1 MKSFYSSFQFSPAG
15 INAAAAMYGVEGA
28 APENAKIL
36 ELGCGKGSHLIR
48 YAVTNPLST
57 CIGID
62 LEPDNVTQG
71 QAIISAHGIENAHLY
86 CIGMQD
92 LLSVD
97 PGKFDYIVIHHLF
110 SLLDS
115 DTRHA
120 LLNFCEQ
127 HLTPQGMLAIKWNTL
142 PGAQV
147 TDTLREAIALHSQ
160 HAYSDEEKLSSAKAM
175 LAFMDMAQTDGI
187 LKDRITE
194 ALQLSDTELAVRYIY
209 NKNDASYLFDFNNE
223 MAKSQLRLIGDV
235 APQHEMAQ
243 HYGKDIALVHS
254 TATGSF
260 DKITAQQ
267 YLDFAV
273 DRQVRFSLIVSK
285 NNQSVIHDYPQM
297 KVVENLHW
305 AGNYQRRIEAQT
317 FYNRQGESLTSDN
330 ELLGRI
336 LDVIGDSWPLSI
348 SSQQIIK
355 NTFLP
360 EEPEDHAAKVIKTLS
375 AFYIK
380 SVSGIY
386 TSLNA
391 SPYNQSFF
399 GNLKLIYKLVDIN
412 WPESGE
418 IELDNLWGESALL
431 TRNEFAFVESGLRI
445 CDEQD
450 YTLAMELVSK
460 GLLTGSDVAWL
471 RLYQQSVALQDVDIL
486 RRRISSLMLFSCS
499 TKNGGFRKYH
509 AGHKSHNKKSG
520 NDVDL
525 KALEKVKGLFLSG
538 HIQESFEAIRDLRV
552 NYPESVELLRDASTI
567 YHQASDVDEA
577 LKCLTTGLS
586 LNSELFEFYS
596 GMAQCLSKKNDR
608 FYPMKVA
615 QHLLRIDPT
624 KGEAWDLLGKIYS
637 DLRNSLKYEYCARKA
652 VDVNGNNAGYLLK
665 LGNVLSERNQMREAR
680 GYLEKGVR
688 LSESTNNYF
697 ANYSN
702 MLFVVLHD
710 HECSPEEILTEHQKY
725 GQKLTLWAK
734 SKRIKP
740 LAVKS
745 ERSRLRIG
753 FVSGDFRDHPV
764 SNFLYP
770 VMSSIDK
777 TKFDVIGYNVSPSN
791 DSHTQLYSALSTEWH
806 EVQTLSHIELATQI
820 TNDEIDIL
828 IDLSGHTAYNRLPVF
843 GLKPAPVQITWVG
856 YPGTTGMPEMD
867 YFIMGRDTVAPGVMD
882 GQFTEKLAYLP
893 SAKLFEHSGY
903 NGEIN
908 RLPALDNGYIT
919 FGSFNRPQKITS
931 VVLDSWAKILTQLPN
946 AKFLLASMSDQEMI
960 THFTHELETRG
971 VSSHQIMTRLKL
983 GFVDYLKMH
992 NEVDVLLDTFP
1003 YAGGTTIC
1011 HAYGMGVPTLTCTGN
1026 TVVSRQGAGVMGYLG
1041 LHDFIAE
1048 DVDDYIAKAIGLDQ
1062 QYEYLNTL
1070 RITMRDRMKEIE
1082 QRVDTPARYFE
1093 QMLEKAWQQHEKG
1106 LAPETIIVSEK

>member
-1 MKSFYSSFQFSPAG
+1 VKSFYSSFQFSPAG
-15 INAAAAMYGVEGA
+15 INAAAAIYGVEGA

-36 ELGCGKGSHLIR
+36 YLGCGRGSHLIR
-48 YAVTNPLST
+48 HAVANPLST

-62 LEPDNVTQG
+62 LEPDNVTLG
-71 QAIISAHGIENAHLY
+71 QAVISARGIENAHLY
-86 CIGMQD
+86 CIEMQD
-92 LLSVD
+92 ILSVD

-115 DTRHA
+115 ETRHA
-120 LLNFCEQ
+120 LLNFCEK
-127 HLTPQGMLAIKWNTL
+127 HLTPQGILAIKWNTL

-175 LAFMDMAQTDGI
+175 LAFMDIAQTDGV
-187 LKDRITE
+187 LKERITE
-194 ALQLSDTELAVRYIY
+194 ALELSDTELAVRYIY
-209 NKNDASYLFDFNNE
+209 NKNDASYIYDFNNE
-223 MAKSQLRLIGDV
+223 ITASPLRLIGDV
-235 APQHEMAQ
+235 APQYEMAQ

-254 TATGSF
+254 TAAGSF

-285 NNQSVIHDYPQM
+285 NNQSTIHDYPQM
-297 KVVENLHW
+297 QVVEKLHW
-305 AGNYQRRIEAQT
+305 AGNYQRRIESKN

-360 EEPEDHAAKVIKTLS
+360 EEPEEHEEKVIKTLS
-375 AFYIK
+375 AFYIEN
-380 SVSGIY
+380 VPGIY

-391 SPYNQSFF
+391 SPYNQSSF
-399 GNLKLIYKLVDIN
+399 GSLKLIYKLTDIR

-418 IELDNLWGESALL
+418 IELENLWGEPALL
-431 TRNEFAFVESGLRI
+431 TRNEFAFIESGLRI

-450 YTLAMELVSK
+450 YTLAMDLVSK
-460 GLLTGSDVAWL
+460 GLLTGSDIAWL
-471 RLYQQSVALQDVDIL
+471 RLYQQSVALQDVDIV
-486 RRRISSLMLFSCS
+486 RRRISSLMLFSGS
-499 TKNGGFRKYH
+499 TKNGGFRKDH
-509 AGHKSHNKKSG
+509 AGHKNQNKKSG
-520 NDVDL
+520 NDVAL
-525 KALEKVKGLFLSG
+525 KALDKVKGLFLSG
-538 HIQESFEAIRDLRV
+538 HIQESFEAIRDLMA
-552 NYPESVELLRDASTI
+552 NHPESVELLRDAAII
-567 YHQASDVDEA
+567 YHQANDVDEA

-608 FYPMKVA
+608 FYPKKVA
-615 QHLLRIDPT
+615 QHLLRIYPT

-652 VDVNGNNAGYLLK
+652 VDANGNNAGYLLK

-688 LSESTNNYF
+688 LSESTTNYF

-702 MLFVVLHD
+702 MLFIVLHD
-710 HECSPEEILTEHQKY
+710 HECSPEEILFEHQKY
-725 GQKLTLWAK
+725 GQKLTQWAK
-734 SKRIKP
+734 NKRIKP
-740 LAVKS
+740 QAVTT

-770 VMSSIDK
+770 VISSIDK
-777 TKFDVIGYNVSPSN
+777 TRFDVIGYNVSPSS
-791 DSHTQLYSALSTEWH
+791 DSHTKLYCALSTEWH

-820 TNDEIDIL
+820 KADEIDIL

-843 GLKPAPVQITWVG
+843 GLKPAPVQMSWLG
-856 YPGTTGMPEMD
+856 YPGTTGIHEMD
-867 YFIMGRDTVAPGVMD
+867 YYLIDKNFAEPGVLD
-882 GQFTEKLAYLP
+882 KQFIEKLAYLP
-893 SAKLFEHSGY
+893 AAKPFEPSGY
-903 NGEIN
+903 SGEIN
-908 RLPALDNGYIT
+908 PLPALENGHIT
-919 FGSFNRPQKITS
+919 FGSFNRPQKITP
-931 VVLDSWAKILTQLPN
+931 VVLDCWAKILIQLPK

-960 THFTHELETRG
+960 THFTHELEKRG
-971 VSSHQIMTRLKL
+971 VPNHQIMTRLKL
-983 GFVDYLKMH
+983 GFVDYLNMH
-992 NEVDVLLDTFP
+992 NEVDILLDTFP
-1003 YAGGTTIC
+1003 YTGGTTVS
-1011 HAYGMGVPTLTCTGN
+1011 HAYVMGVPTLTCVGDTL
-1026 TVVSRQGAGVMGYLG
+1026 VSRQAGAIMGHLG
-1041 LHDFIAE
+1041 LHDFIAQSE
-1048 DVDDYIAKAIGLDQ
+1048 EEYVAKAIALDQ

-1070 RITMRDRMKEIE
+1070 RLTMRDRLKEIE
-1082 QRVDTPARYFE
+1082 QRVDSLAWYFE
-1093 QMLEKAWQQHEKG
+1093 QVMEMAWQQHEKG
-1106 LAPETIIVSEK
+1106 LAPEPIVLPTV